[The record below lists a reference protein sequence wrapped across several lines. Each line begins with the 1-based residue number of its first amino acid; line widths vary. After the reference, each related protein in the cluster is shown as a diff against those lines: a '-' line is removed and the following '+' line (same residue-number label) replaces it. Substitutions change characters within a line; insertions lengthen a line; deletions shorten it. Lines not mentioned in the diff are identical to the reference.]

1 MQLYRFIAMVAALL
15 LVLGTT
21 ACGSDAG
28 GEDGGDPAR
37 APSGTEE
44 PSQPSGDD
52 SGLADEPE
60 TSDGSGASLRGP
72 EGWEFD
78 DSGQFGTD
86 FLFLNPEPDELEGQ
100 SFAANVNV
108 LSEPA
113 QGLDTE
119 GYAEAG
125 AATLPQLLTG
135 YTSVE
140 ERDVEVA
147 GKPARLIG
155 GTFEQGVF
163 KLRNVQLIT
172 VADDTGYTV
181 TGTALAQDW
190 DEYAELF
197 EASLLSF
204 STE

>member
-21 ACGSDAG
+21 ACGGGSS
-28 GEDGGDPAR
+28 GEDGEPPAQ
-37 APSGTEE
+37 APSSTEE
-44 PSQPSGDD
+44 PSQPAVDD
-52 SGLADEPE
+52 SGLAAEPE
-60 TSDGSGASLRGP
+60 TTDGSGASLRGP

-78 DSGQFGTD
+78 DSGQFGPD
-86 FLFLNPEPDELEGQ
+86 FVFFNPEPDEMDGQ
-100 SFAANVNV
+100 PFAANVNV
-108 LSEPA
+108 VNEPA

-119 GYAEAG
+119 GYAAAG
-125 AATLPQLLTG
+125 AAALPQVLTG

-147 GKPARLIG
+147 GKPARIIG
-155 GTFEQGVF
+155 GTFEQGEVE
-163 KLRNVQLIT
+163 LRNLQLIT

-181 TGTALAQDW
+181 TATALAQDW

-197 EASLLSF
+197 EASLLSL